1 MKHIKLFEEMNNA
14 DDNWQEKYLD
24 QQGYYKGTDEENW
37 GPTKGEINDLI
48 ESLRQM
54 GFNIKNTVSDWN
66 RGKSK
71 YSFAIEATLDMN
83 FINEP
88 DGLIDKY
95 IIDFFMP
102 EDARYLSHKP
112 EAKNPM
118 VPRGFNTSQPPFE
131 TMEKFLAS
139 EITYNEYID
148 AFKKMGLTKSDAD
161 SLAFYSPQNV
171 QKSLGGRYSFGKT
184 LKYGKEFGFSER
196 CIDAGGEE
204 IAPVGKREVI
214 ECLYPISFYQ
224 NNVEEANEN
233 ISHEY
238 FLKLPELIQQ
248 KIEEIEN
255 FNSTYDSSE
264 YEEDY

>member
-37 GPTKGEINDLI
+37 APSESEINNLI

-54 GFNIKNTVSDWN
+54 GFSIKNTLSDWN
-66 RGKSK
+66 RSRSK
-71 YSFAIEATLDMN
+71 YSFVIEATLDMN
-83 FINEP
+83 DP
-88 DGLIDKY
+88 DGLIGEY
-95 IIDFFMP
+95 IIDFFLP

-112 EAKNPM
+112 EAKNPI
-118 VPRGFNTSQPPFE
+118 VPRAFNTSQPPFE

-139 EITYNEYID
+139 EITYSEYID
-148 AFKKMGLTKSDAD
+148 TFKKMGLTKSDAD
-161 SLAFYSPQNV
+161 TLAFYSPQNV
-171 QKSLGGRYSFGKT
+171 QKSLGFSFGKT
-184 LKYGKEFGFSER
+184 LKYGKQFGFSER
-196 CIDAGGEE
+196 YIDTEGEE
-204 IAPVGKREVI
+204 ITRDGKRGEI
-214 ECLYPISFYQ
+214 ECLSPISFYQ
-224 NNVEEANEN
+224 NNLAEANEN

-248 KIEEIEN
+248 KIEEIED
-255 FNSTYDSSE
+255 FNSVYDPSE